1 MEGKS
6 IVSRQEPVLHLD
18 TNARRNFI
26 KFHNKL
32 GEKPNSTVRFF
43 DQTDCYTV
51 HGNGDC
57 EQVAKIVYKSTAYVH
72 LLLPDDKKET
82 LQYVAMSKSNF
93 DLAVRELLL
102 VRNLRVEVYVKRSSD
117 WQLEYSGS
125 PGNLL
130 QFEDILFSNK
140 EVLVGNSIIALQL
153 KVEAGT
159 QRRVGVAAVEQND
172 CTFQL
177 LEFVDDDF
185 FTELEATVV
194 LLGPKECLLP
204 SAEGEYAA
212 VKALLERNGV
222 MITVPK
228 KESVANRNDLL
239 QDLNRLL
246 RFAKGQQ
253 EDANGLKELQLQL
266 ASEALRVAIK
276 YLDLVNDAGN
286 LGHYELK
293 QLDLKR
299 FVHLDAAAVAA
310 LNIMP
315 KPGTHPSMPSYRWQ
329 SILGVLDHCRTPQG
343 HRLMA
348 QWVKQPLRSCEI
360 LNDRHNIV
368 QCLLESPHT
377 LDMLSLDYLKRI
389 PDILMLTKKLMRRK
403 ATLQD
408 LFRIYQVTLRTPKI
422 LQLLIELDNSTVQS
436 VLCAPFKSFLED
448 LTGLK
453 QMVEQVVDF
462 EAIEK
467 GEYLVKGS
475 FDSRLM
481 ELQETMAELYKKME
495 RLQSKCNE
503 ELELDGKLLKLENV
517 AKLGY
522 HFRITLKDDS
532 VLRKNKNYR
541 IVDVIKGGVRFT
553 SDKLEGY
560 ADEFASCR
568 TRYEEQQQS
577 IVEEIIQVAVGYAA
591 PLTSLNNEL
600 AQLDCLVSFANA
612 ARSAPTPY
620 VRPKMLP
627 EGAGQLQLDDVRHPC
642 LELQEHVSFIANS
655 VEFEKDKCNMFIITG
670 PNMGGKSTYIRSVGT
685 AVLMAHVGA
694 FVPCS
699 LATISMVDS
708 ILGRVGASDNIIKG
722 LSTFMVEMI
731 ETSGIIRTATD
742 KSLVIIDELGRG
754 TSTYEGCGI
763 AWSIAEHLAKQT
775 KCFTLF
781 ATHFHEITKLA
792 ETLCTVKNCHMAAVA
807 DADNFTLLYQVRPGV
822 MEKSFGIQVARL
834 ANFPEHVVQNAQEVY
849 NEFEDEHADKQNQT
863 DKDLLDKIQV
873 AIEQLST
880 AGNNTEINV
889 EDLTTLV
896 AQFAKDIKQLDSDYF
911 KSVLSTTEA

>member
-1 MEGKS
+1 MQAKATE
-6 IVSRQEPVLHLD
+6 SRREPTLHMD

-26 KFHNKL
+26 KYHAKL
-32 GEKPNSTVRFF
+32 GEKPSTTVRFY
-43 DQTDCYTV
+43 DHSDCYTV
-51 HGNGDC
+51 NGSDDC
-57 EQVAKIVYKSTAYVH
+57 ELVAKIVYKSTAFIGA
-72 LLLPDDKKET
+72 LLPDDKET
-82 LQYVAMSKSNF
+82 LQFVALSKGNF
-93 DLAVRELLL
+93 EMAVRELLL
-102 VRNLRVEVYVKRSSD
+102 VRNLRVEVYVKRNE
-117 WQLEYSGS
+117 WQLEYRGS

-130 QFEDILFSNK
+130 QFEDILFANK
-140 EVLVGNSIIALQL
+140 EVLVGNNMISLQVKL
-153 KVEAGT
+153 EGGA
-159 QRRVGVAAVEQND
+159 QRRVGVASVEQND
-172 CTFQL
+172 CQFQL
-177 LEFVDDDF
+177 LEFLDDDF

-204 SAEGEYAA
+204 SVEGEYVP

-228 KESVANRNDLL
+228 KSSANDLL

-253 EDANGLKELQLQL
+253 EDATGLKELQMLL
-266 ASEALRVAIK
+266 ASESLKVAIK

-286 LGHYELK
+286 LGHYEIK

-299 FVHLDAAAVAA
+299 FVHLDSAAVGA

-343 HRLMA
+343 HRLMGK
-348 QWVKQPLRSCEI
+348 WVKQPLRSQEI

-368 QCLLESPHT
+368 ECLLESSDT
-377 LDMLSLDYLKRI
+377 LESLSLDYLKRI

-408 LFRIYQVTLRTPKI
+408 LFRIYQVILRTPKI
-422 LQLLIELDNSTVQS
+422 VQVLLSLENSTVES
-436 VLCAPFKSFLED
+436 VICSPFKSFLED

-462 EAIEK
+462 EAIER
-467 GEYLVKGS
+467 GEYLVKSS

-481 ELQETMAELYKKME
+481 ELQQTMNELYDKME
-495 RLQSKCNE
+495 RLKSKCND
-503 ELELDGKLLKLENV
+503 ELDLDSKQI
-517 AKLGY
+517 KLGEY
-522 HFRITLKDDS
+522 
-532 VLRKNKNYR
+532 
-541 IVDVIKGGVRFT
+541 VIKGGVRFT

-560 ADEFASCR
+560 ADEFASCHS
-568 TRYEEQQQS
+568 RYEEQQLS

-600 AQLDCLVSFANA
+600 AQLDCLVSFAIA

-620 VRPKMLP
+620 VRPNMLA
-627 EGAGQLQLDDVRHPC
+627 EGAGKLVLTDVRHPC

-655 VEFEKDKCNMFIITG
+655 VSFKKDKCNMFIITG

-694 FVPCS
+694 FVPCGM
-699 LATISMVDS
+699 ATISMVDS

-763 AWSIAEHLAKQT
+763 AWSIAEHLAKET

-792 ETLCTVKNCHMAAVA
+792 ETLPTVKNCHMAALA

-834 ANFPEHVVQNAQEVY
+834 ANFPEDVVQNAQEVY
-849 NEFEDEHADKQNQT
+849 NEFEDEHADKKNQE
-863 DKDLLDKIQV
+863 DKALLEKIQV
-873 AIEQLST
+873 AIQQLST

-889 EDLTTLV
+889 EDLTQLV
-896 AQFAKDIKQLDSDYF
+896 TQFTQDIKQLDSDYF
-911 KSVLSTTEA
+911 KSVLASTEA